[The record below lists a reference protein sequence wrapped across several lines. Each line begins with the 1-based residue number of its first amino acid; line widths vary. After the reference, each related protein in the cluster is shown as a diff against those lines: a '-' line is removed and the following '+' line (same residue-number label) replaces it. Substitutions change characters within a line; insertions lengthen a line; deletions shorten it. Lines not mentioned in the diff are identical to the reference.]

1 MLSVG
6 GLVFDE
12 MVRHRH
18 DSVSYLS
25 AAVAGYRAVVAGR
38 TPSLALALMA
48 VIAGFS
54 AGAPRMDS
62 QQPVPCPP
70 CFVCIQTGVEVGRVP
85 QPECPLPRS

>member
-1 MLSVG
+1 VG

-12 MVRHRH
+12 IVRHRH
-18 DSVSYLS
+18 NSVSYLS
-25 AAVAGYRAVVAGR
+25 LASADYRAGVAGR

-48 VIAGFS
+48 VIAGVS

-70 CFVCIQTGVEVGRVP
+70 CFVCIQTGIDVGRIP